1 MRRAIGAVLVGL
13 GLFAIVLTILL
24 PTVVVSKSKKTP
36 LDLNI
41 TQRSSGTAALLDSA
55 TNTTRK
61 VAVRATRI
69 VHSDS
74 HASDGKNT
82 TVNEGLCIVVV
93 QGDTPD
99 CVPSSDPR
107 LLSVTT
113 DRVTTDRKSAQAV
126 HVAKYNENVNGDT
139 SVRHSGMAY
148 KWPIDAKKQ
157 TYQFFETNLKK
168 AFPAKYEG
176 TSKIKGLTVYKY
188 VCETGTHP
196 YQVQG
201 LFPGTYTDTRTVWVE
216 PRTGAIIKGVEHT
229 VQALD
234 SGQVALDATLT
245 FDPEAIDFQAKFAK
259 SKINDL
265 KKAQLWGPLVLG
277 IFGLAALIGGI
288 IVLRSTG
295 ADGDHPG
302 RRAIRRGTPPP
313 DEPSY
318 ADDPDPEPSVP
329 DSSHT

>member
-1 MRRAIGAVLVGL
+1 MRRAIGVVLVGL
-13 GLFAIVLTILL
+13 GVFAIALTILL
-24 PTVVVSKSKKTP
+24 PTVVVSGAKKTP
-36 LDLNI
+36 LDLSI
-41 TQRSSGTAALLDSA
+41 TQRSSGTATLLDSA
-55 TNTTRK
+55 TNTTRN
-61 VAVRATRI
+61 VAVRATRV

-74 HASDGKNT
+74 HASNSKNT

-126 HVAKYNENVNGDT
+126 HVAKYSENVNGNA
-139 SVRHSGMAY
+139 SIRHSGLAY

-157 TYQFFETNLKK
+157 TYQFFETNLMK
-168 AFPAKYEG
+168 AFPATYQG
-176 TSKIKGLTVYKY
+176 TSKIKGLKVYEY
-188 VCETGTHP
+188 ICATGTQP
-196 YQVQG
+196 YKIQG
-201 LFPGTYTDTRTVWVE
+201 LFPGTYNDTRTVWVE

-229 VQALD
+229 VQTLD
-234 SGQVALDATLT
+234 SGQVALDATFT
-245 FDPEAIDFQAKFAK
+245 FDPDAIDYQANFAK

-265 KKAQLWGPLVLG
+265 KKAQLWGPLVVG

-288 IVLRSTG
+288 IVLRSRG
-295 ADGDHPG
+295 GDDEHPG
-302 RRAIRRGTPPP
+302 RRAIRRGSPPP

-318 ADDPDPEPSVP
+318 ADDSEPNFS
-329 DSSHT
+329 DSSQT

>member
-13 GLFAIVLTILL
+13 GVFAIVLTILL

-41 TQRSSGTAALLDSA
+41 TQRSSGNAALLDGA
-55 TNTTRK
+55 TNTTK
-61 VAVRATRI
+61 NVAVRATR
-69 VHSDS
+69 VVRSDS
-74 HASDGKNT
+74 HASNGKNT
-82 TVNEGLCIVVV
+82 TVNESLCIVVV

-99 CVPSSDPR
+99 CVRSSDPR

-126 HVAKYNENVNGDT
+126 HVAKYSENVNGDA

-148 KWPIDAKKQ
+148 KWPIDAKKK
-157 TYQFFETNLKK
+157 TYQFFETNLMK
-168 AFPAKYEG
+168 AFPAKYQS
-176 TSKIKGLTVYKY
+176 TSKIKGLTVYEY
-188 VCETGTHP
+188 ICETGTQP

-245 FDPEAIDFQAKFAK
+245 FDPAAIDFQAKFAK
-259 SKINDL
+259 GKINDL

-277 IFGLAALIGGI
+277 ILGLVALVGGAL
-288 IVLRSTG
+288 VLRSG
-295 ADGDHPG
+295 GNAGGGSG
-302 RRAIRRGTPPP
+302 RRRARRDNPPP
-313 DEPSY
+313 DDGPSLT
-318 ADDPDPEPSVP
+318 DDPQWRVP

>member
-1 MRRAIGAVLVGL
+1 MRRVIGAVLVGL
-13 GLFAIVLTILL
+13 GVFAIVLTILL
-24 PTVVVSKSKKTP
+24 PTVVVAKSKKTP

-41 TQRSSGTAALLDSA
+41 TQRSSGNAALLDSA
-55 TNTTRK
+55 TNTTRN
-61 VAVRATRI
+61 VAVRATRV

-99 CVPSSDPR
+99 CVPSSDSR

-139 SVRHSGMAY
+139 SIRHSGMAY
-148 KWPIDAKKQ
+148 KWPIDAKKK

-168 AFPAKYEG
+168 AFPAQYKG
-176 TSKIKGLTVYKY
+176 TSKIKGLTVYEY
-188 VCETGTHP
+188 VCETGTQT

-201 LFPGTYTDTRTVWVE
+201 LFPGTYADTRTVWVE

-234 SGQVALDATLT
+234 SGEVALDATFT
-245 FDPEAIDFQAKFAK
+245 FDPAAIDFQANFAK

-277 IFGLAALIGGI
+277 ILGLAALIGG
-288 IVLRSTG
+288 VLLLRSTG
-295 ADGDHPG
+295 RAGTDPG
-302 RRAIRRGTPPP
+302 RRAIRRGSPPP
-313 DEPSY
+313 PEEPNY
-318 ADDPDPEPSVP
+318 ADDPEPSVA